1 MDTQILKVA
10 FLIGL
15 AASTIIRIPYQRETQ
30 QNTIIDNR
38 KTPQEKG
45 LLFLVFLGMVALPL
59 VYVFTPWLDIANY
72 HLPIWVNGLGIVTF
86 VIAMWLFWRS
96 HHDLGRN
103 WSPTLQIREAHTLIA
118 SGVYQKIRHP
128 MYMSI
133 WLWSIAQAL
142 LLPNWIAGLAGVIA
156 FGILYIVRV
165 GNEEQMMIE
174 QFGTQYQEYMY
185 KTKRLIPYLF

>member
-1 MDTQILKVA
+1 MDTQILKIA

-38 KTPQEKG
+38 KTPQENG

-72 HLPIWVNGLGIVTF
+72 HLPIWANGLGVVTF
-86 VIAMWLFWRS
+86 AIAMWLFWRS
-96 HHDLGRN
+96 HHDLGKN
-103 WSPTLQIREAHTLIA
+103 WSPTLQIREAHTLIV
-118 SGVYQKIRHP
+118 SGIYQKIRHP
-128 MYMSI
+128 MYASV

-142 LLPNWIAGLAGVIA
+142 LLPNWIAGLSGIIG
-156 FGILYIVRV
+156 FGILYAVRV
-165 GNEEQMMIE
+165 SNEEQMMLD
-174 QFGTQYQEYMY
+174 QFGTQYQEYMH

>member
-1 MDTQILKVA
+1 MDTQILKFA

-15 AASTIIRIPYQRETQ
+15 AASTIIRILYQRETQ

-45 LLFLVFLGMVALPL
+45 LLFSVFLGMVVLPL
-59 VYVFTPWLDIANY
+59 VYVFTPWLDVANY
-72 HLPIWVNGLGIVTF
+72 HLPVWANGLAIVTF
-86 VIAMWLFWRS
+86 AIALWLFWRS

-103 WSPTLQIREAHTLIA
+103 WSPTLQVLEGHTLIA
-118 SGVYQKIRHP
+118 SGIYQKIRHP
-128 MYMSI
+128 MYASV

-142 LLPNWIAGLAGVIA
+142 LLPNWIAGLSGIIG

-165 GNEEQMMIE
+165 GNEEQMMLD
-174 QFGTQYQEYMY
+174 QFGTQYQEYMH

>member
-1 MDTQILKVA
+1 MNTQILKVA

-45 LLFLVFLGMVALPL
+45 LLFLVFLGMVVLPL
-59 VYVFTPWLDIANY
+59 VYVFTPWLDVANY
-72 HLPIWVNGLGIVTF
+72 HLPVWANGLGIVTF
-86 VIAMWLFWRS
+86 AIALWLFWRS

-103 WSPTLQIREAHTLIA
+103 WSPTLQVREAYTLIA

-128 MYMSI
+128 MYASV

-142 LLPNWIAGLAGVIA
+142 LLPNWIAGLAGIIG

-165 GNEEQMMIE
+165 GKEEQMMLD
-174 QFGTQYQEYMY
+174 QFGTQYQEYMQ

>member
-1 MDTQILKVA
+1 MDTQILKIA

-15 AASTIIRIPYQRETQ
+15 AASTIIRIPYQRETK

-38 KTPQEKG
+38 KTPQENG

-72 HLPIWVNGLGIVTF
+72 HLPIWANGLGVVTF
-86 VIAMWLFWRS
+86 AIAMWLFWRS

-103 WSPTLQIREAHTLIA
+103 WSPTLQVREAHTLIV
-118 SGVYQKIRHP
+118 SGIYQKIRHP
-128 MYMSI
+128 MYTSI

-142 LLPNWIAGLAGVIA
+142 LLPNWIAGLSGIIG

-165 GNEEQMMIE
+165 RNEEQMMLD
-174 QFGTQYQEYMY
+174 QFGDQYQEYMH
-185 KTKRLIPYLF
+185 KTKRLIPYLL